1 MLKKI
6 FQAIGMIS
14 LICVSFMFTEKTV
27 TMVKEAD
34 QIMIEIKKRNDELK
48 VEPIDAIIKENTII
62 PGLSGKEVDIEK
74 SYEKMKRYGD
84 YLESLI
90 EYKTVSPFLSIHK
103 NYDKYIISGNPKKN
117 MVSLVFLLK
126 DEVDVDAFIK
136 KLEKTNT
143 KATFFIDGN
152 WFENHN
158 SKVLELIEKGYE
170 VGNLSY
176 NGNYQDS
183 SFVWM
188 DTIIKKIGKQKQSY
202 CYSEIENEDDILI
215 CAMNKDHTIMP
226 SIKVSSY
233 PAKEVKEQ
241 VTSGSI
247 ISLPMNKEVLE
258 QLSTIIHYVESKGYQ
273 IETLEN
279 HLSE

>member
-1 MLKKI
+1 
-6 FQAIGMIS
+6 MIS
-14 LICVSFMFTEKTV
+14 LICISFIFTEKTV
-27 TMVKEAD
+27 DVVKESD

-48 VEPIDAIIKENTII
+48 VEPIDATIKENTII
-62 PGLSGKEVDIEK
+62 PGLSGKEVDIDK

-84 YLESLI
+84 FLESLI
-90 EYKTVSPFLSIHK
+90 EYKNISPSISIKK
-103 NYDKYIISGNPKKN
+103 NYDKYIIGGNPKKN
-117 MVSLVFLLK
+117 MVSLIFLLK
-126 DEVDVDAFIK
+126 GEVDLDSFIK

-152 WFENHN
+152 WFENNN

-202 CYSEIENEDDILI
+202 CYSEKENEDDLLI
-215 CAMNKDHTIMP
+215 CAMNKDYTVMP
-226 SIKVSSY
+226 SIKLSSY
-233 PAKEVKEQ
+233 PAKEIKEK

-247 ISLPMNKEVLE
+247 ISLPMTKEVLE
-258 QLSTIIHYVESKGYQ
+258 QLSTIIHYIESKGYQ
-273 IETLEN
+273 IEPLET